1 MKLITELAEDVQY
14 ITEAAENNGPKKMYI
29 EGIFLQ
35 ADLKNKNGRVYPM
48 SVMESEVNRY
58 IREKVENKTAYGELG
73 HPSGPTINPD
83 RISHRIV
90 SLTKEGNNF
99 IGKALISSKGLGE
112 MARGLIEDGG
122 RLGVSSRGMGSL
134 KEKNGI
140 MEVQGDFH
148 LATAGDIVIDPSAP
162 DAFVNGIMENVEWI
176 YDEKY
181 GWKAMELAETFK
193 TEIHKNYTKLN
204 ESSKLVMFNR
214 FVKSLY

>member
-1 MKLITELAEDVQY
+1 MKLITEISEEVQY
-14 ITEAAENNGPKKMYI
+14 ITEAATESSPKKMYI

-58 IREKVENKTAYGELG
+58 ITDKVDNKTAYGELG
-73 HPSGPTINPD
+73 HPAGPTINPD
-83 RISHRIV
+83 RISHRII
-90 SLTKEGNNF
+90 SLKKEGNNF
-99 IGKALISSKGLGE
+99 IGKAQLASEGLGKL
-112 MARGLIEDGG
+112 ARGLIEDGG

-176 YDEKY
+176 YDNKY
-181 GWKAMELAETFK
+181 GWKAIELAETFK
-193 TEIHKNYTKLN
+193 KEIHTNYKRLTESEKLI
-204 ESSKLVMFNR
+204 MFNR
-214 FVKSLY
+214 FVKNL